1 VIDVGPDAMSN
12 GYKNYKAIATELG
25 FADRFVASSSVV
37 GTVRDGKVHHIDTQ
51 SVVSMVTTRALTWRG
66 KLRFAAGLWKIRKMF
81 AGVSSSRLV
90 EAADLDDE
98 ADNAQLFAERFLGQ
112 EAADYVID
120 PLMRLVVGSGARQA
134 SRLGIFG
141 GMVDWA
147 IPLINF
153 KGGLDTLPVELARH
167 VPVTVNATVDQLM
180 EDSDGV
186 RVQYLAEDGGRCE
199 IRSDVCVLA
208 ATYDAAEAIYPK
220 LSSYVAGYG
229 EKLKYISMVTV
240 SLAYAR
246 APNSKAY
253 VVQVPT
259 VENQD
264 ISLIFLQHNKAPDR
278 VPPGS
283 GLITLYTDAI
293 ATSRYVGLSDAV
305 IERWARGEVE
315 RLFPEIREHFQ
326 FSQITRWQI
335 VGYLAVPGF
344 WLRTRDLLSKLPKD
358 SRIQI
363 AGDLFG
369 AGSMESAVT
378 WGQRAAERIIE
389 HWPKSSSD
397 TSEIASH

>member
-1 VIDVGPDAMSN
+1 
-12 GYKNYKAIATELG
+12 
-25 FADRFVASSSVV
+25 
-37 GTVRDGKVHHIDTQ
+37 
-51 SVVSMVTTRALTWRG
+51 
-66 KLRFAAGLWKIRKMF
+66 
-81 AGVSSSRLV
+81 
-90 EAADLDDE
+90 
-98 ADNAQLFAERFLGQ
+98 
-112 EAADYVID
+112 
-120 PLMRLVVGSGARQA
+120 MRLVAGSGARQA

-153 KGGLDTLPVELARH
+153 RGGLDTLPIELARH
-167 VPVTVNATVDQLM
+167 VPVTVNAVVDLLV

-186 RVQYLAEDGGRCE
+186 RVEYLADGVRRE
-199 IRSDVCVLA
+199 IRGDVCVLA
-208 ATYDAAEAIYPK
+208 ATFDAAETIYPK

-229 EKLKYISMVTV
+229 EKLKYISMVAV

-246 APNSKAY
+246 APNSSAY

-278 VPPGS
+278 VPPGR

-293 ATSRYVGLSDAV
+293 ATSRYAGLSDEA
-305 IERWARGEVE
+305 IERWARGDIE
-315 RLFPEIREHFQ
+315 RLFPEIREHFL
-326 FSQITRWQI
+326 FSEITRWQI
-335 VGYLAVPGF
+335 VGYLATPGF
-344 WLRTRDLLSKLPKD
+344 WLRTRDLLRKLPKD

-389 HWPKSSSD
+389 HWLNSPSSK
-397 TSEIASH
+397 TSETAANGR